1 MTVKKDEKTLTEE
14 KKKVSARKKPS
25 PKKLKLLFTIVNRN
39 KGELFTDLLQPF
51 DINMQMLVAAHGTTK
66 TETLQLLGLT
76 ESDKVLI
83 LSVVRSDRAGAA
95 LKMLEEK
102 FKTVKNGDGIAFTVP
117 MSSALGVAAYQFLSN
132 ARM

>member
-1 MTVKKDEKTLTEE
+1 MKNNEKQLTAAKE
-14 KKKVSARKKPS
+14 KNTERKKSS

-39 KGELFTDLLQPF
+39 KGELFADLLQPYE
-51 DINMQMLVAAHGTTK
+51 INMQMLVAAHGTTK
-66 TETLQLLGLT
+66 AETLQLLGMA

-83 LSVVRSDRAGAA
+83 LSVVRSDKAAAA

-117 MSSALGVAAYQFLSN
+117 LSSALGVTAYQFLCN